1 MNPFTPKSNEN
12 RQTPEIR
19 RLSHTASEVFLNTTR
34 PTMYH
39 AAANLQQRVRELY
52 PDMFVPQPAPNLGAM
67 ALETDQPAKPLE
79 NGYQQKAPWPEP
91 QTAEEIARSLVREAF
106 PDNDREQADV

>member
-19 RLSHTASEVFLNTTR
+19 RLSHTATEVFLNTTR
-34 PTMYH
+34 PTSYK

-52 PDMFVPQPAPNLGAM
+52 PDAFVPQPAPNLGAM
-67 ALETDQPAKPLE
+67 ALENGQPAKSIE
-79 NGYQQKAPWPEP
+79 NGYQTKAPWPEP
-91 QTAEEIARSLVREAF
+91 RTAEEIARNMVREAF
-106 PDNDREQADV
+106 PDTDMEQADV